1 MAVAASLSFEEM
13 EGGIG
18 VEGCQVV
25 QKLPQK
31 GGGRKT
37 FAVKRFFSPPH
48 ILKETKRVEGI
59 SLLQKDGRRAIFG
72 LIPVGTCHSE
82 AEMCHN
88 VFSADFPICHLSST
102 MLHHFLLILKEY
114 SRRYS
119 ALIYAL
125 SPLPLP
131 AVVSGGQ
138 IPDRR
143 GSTSSYSSHSLCQ
156 HEHTYPS
163 LISYKGVFPLT

>member
-1 MAVAASLSFEEM
+1 M
-13 EGGIG
+13 
-18 VEGCQVV
+18 EGCQVV

-143 GSTSSYSSHSLCQ
+143 GSTRTSSYSSHSLCQ

>member
-1 MAVAASLSFEEM
+1 MAVAASRSFEEM

-59 SLLQKDGRRAIFG
+59 SLLQQ
-72 LIPVGTCHSE
+72 E
-82 AEMCHN
+82 EN
-88 VFSADFPICHLSST
+88 
-102 MLHHFLLILKEY
+102 
-114 SRRYS
+114 
-119 ALIYAL
+119 
-125 SPLPLP
+125 
-131 AVVSGGQ
+131 
-138 IPDRR
+138 
-143 GSTSSYSSHSLCQ
+143 
-156 HEHTYPS
+156 PS
-163 LISYKGVFPLT
+163 

>member
-1 MAVAASLSFEEM
+1 MSGCSEVAA
-13 EGGIG
+13 EG
-18 VEGCQVV
+18 E
-25 QKLPQK
+25 
-31 GGGRKT
+31 GRKG

-125 SPLPLP
+125 SLLPLP

-138 IPDRR
+138 IRR

>member
-1 MAVAASLSFEEM
+1 MSGCSEVAA
-13 EGGIG
+13 EGG
-18 VEGCQVV
+18 ERR
-25 QKLPQK
+25 L
-31 GGGRKT
+31 RSN
-37 FAVKRFFSPPH
+37 AFFSPPH